1 MKKYIL
7 LGTLFFFV
15 GAKAQLLVN
24 NTTFTPVQLVQN
36 SLVGP
41 GVTPYNILF
50 NGVPGTVIRDQIAKF
65 TTNFNPTNLGLSN
78 GLLLSTGNAQIAIG
92 PNNVGNKSQVTTS
105 PTIGDPDLALLC
117 GQTVRNVSVVEFDF
131 VATGQEL
138 NFDYVFASE
147 EYPEFANSTFNDTF
161 GFFLRGPGLTGP
173 FSGNAQNI
181 ALIPT
186 STTVP
191 ITINNVNNGTANAG
205 PCEYCIYYVNNGTG
219 TTPAANTSIQ
229 YDGFTTP
236 LRAHAPLQCGQV
248 YHIKLA
254 VGNVSDNQYDSAVFL
269 KNFTI
274 QPLEL
279 VVTDLS
285 GTPSIPLC
293 FGTINSI
300 NSGLPATG
308 TTNVYQWDFEGV
320 AIPGETTPNFPAVPA
335 SPPVALTPGTY
346 TLNVYTPTGCL
357 LATDDIEISYR
368 PEAPIQEP
376 LDITLCTM
384 AAPPYTVNID
394 QTTYILGALD
404 PDLYEV
410 SFYDTN
416 LADAMAGGVTGLIPF
431 ANWASYNI
439 ISVPTTIWA
448 TVLDLVTDCKTVR
461 PFEINV
467 TPTPSGTISFP
478 QLSYCTDVT
487 NTPITTNVTP
497 GGIYSAT
504 PAGLTIDPAT
514 GAINPST
521 STPNNYTVHYDLAA
535 SGTCPAY
542 SAPTI
547 PLTVAAVPATP
558 TITVVQPTCTV
569 TTGSITITAPVGSD
583 LEYSID
589 NGVTYQS
596 SPVFNPVPSGY
607 AYQILAHNTISN
619 CSSVPL
625 GGIMNPVLGVPL
637 PATASVTVQP
647 DCVTPTGTIVVSSP
661 TGANVEYSINGG
673 TSYQSSATFA
683 GLTPN
688 VTYNIT
694 VRDVNTGC
702 LSAATPYTINAL
714 PASPAAPAGTITQPT
729 CLVPTATIN
738 LTSPLGADLEYSIDG
753 GTTYLP
759 WVNFPWLTPNANYSI
774 SVRNTTTSC
783 ISPTT
788 VFAVNAIPANPSAP
802 AGTLVQPTCSVITGS
817 YTLTAPVGTDLQYS
831 LDGGTTYQSGL
842 SFPTLTANTS
852 YPLTAY
858 DTVTGCTSAV
868 TTLNVNPILAV
879 PASATA
885 STTVQPICTSPTGT
899 ILVTAPFG
907 TNLEYSANGG
917 TTYQAST
924 TFAGLAPNASYS
936 IVVRNT
942 VSGCTSVPVSVS
954 VDPLPAGP
962 VAPTASV
969 TFQPD
974 CIIPTGTL
982 VVSSPTGTNVEY
994 SINGGTSYQ
1003 SSTTFAGLTP
1013 NTTFNISVRDVITG
1027 CLSAATPYTVNAL
1040 PVSPAAPI
1048 GGITQPNCF
1057 VPTATIALTSPLG
1070 ATLEYS
1076 IDGGAT
1082 YQSGLT
1088 FAGLAPNATYS
1099 ISVRNTTTSCIS
1111 SATAFV
1117 VNAIP
1122 ANPSAPAGTL
1132 VQPTCSVT
1140 TGSYALTSPVGSDLQ
1155 YSLDGGTTYQ
1165 SGLSFP
1171 ALTANTTYSLT
1182 AYNTLT
1188 GCTSAP
1194 TTVNINPILAV
1205 PASATAST
1213 TIQPICTVPTG
1224 TIVVT
1229 APLGSNL
1236 EYSANGGTT
1245 YQASTTFAGLAP
1257 NASYSIV
1264 VRNTVSGCTS
1274 VPVSVSVD
1282 PLPAGP
1288 VAPSASVSVQP
1299 DCFTPTA
1306 TILVSS
1312 PTGTNVE
1319 YSINGGTSYQS
1330 SATFAGLVPNTTYNI
1345 TVRDVNTRCIST
1357 ATAVLVN
1364 PIPAN
1369 PVAPSGT
1376 ITQPICATPT
1386 GTIVL
1391 TAPLG
1396 TTLEY
1401 SIDGGTTYQAGVTF
1415 AGLAPNSTY
1424 SITVRNTVTGCLSS
1438 ASTFAIIPAPN
1449 VPATPSAACNV
1460 ACVGESLYLT
1470 TPTLA
1475 GATYSWTGPNGY
1487 TSSFQNPVILS
1498 AQLDLIGTYQVVVA
1512 LTPDCPS
1519 LPGSVTISVNPLPT
1533 VQVQGGAIC
1542 VDATGAVLSPF
1553 VLNTMLSPTDFSFQ
1567 WYSVANNTA
1576 TLLSGTDPTYLANIP
1591 GRYGIVIT
1599 DLSTSCESGIASAE
1613 VVLMPKPE
1621 SLVLETSAY
1630 FADAQVIYANVLPVG
1645 VYEYQLDGGNFQSS
1659 NVFGG
1664 VSTGTHT
1671 VTVRDLNHCG
1681 ELSDTV
1687 ELLDF
1692 PRFFTPNG
1700 DTYND
1705 TWNIFELGNQANAK
1719 IYIFDRLGKLLKQLS
1734 PADPGWDGTFNN
1746 KDLPASDYWFV
1757 VYYKEKNE
1765 DKIFKSHFALK
1776 R

>member
-7 LGTLFFFV
+7 LGALLFLSV
-15 GAKAQLLVN
+15 AQAQLIVN
-24 NTTFTPVQLVQN
+24 NTTFTPIQLVQN

-41 GVTPYNILF
+41 GVTPYNIMY

-65 TTNFNPTNLGLSN
+65 TTNFNPTNLGLSS
-78 GLLLSTGNAQIAIG
+78 GLLLATGNAQLAIG
-92 PNNVGNKSQVTTS
+92 PNNMGTKSQ
-105 PTIGDPDLALLC
+105 PTATPTQGDPDLALLC
-117 GQTVRNVSVVEFDF
+117 GQTVRNVSIVEFDF
-131 VATGQEL
+131 VATGNEL

-161 GFFLRGPGLTGP
+161 GFFLRGPGITGIY
-173 FSGNAQNI
+173 SGNAQNI

-186 STTVP
+186 SPTLP

-205 PCEYCIYYVNNGTG
+205 PCEYCTYYVNNGTG
-219 TTPAANTSIQ
+219 TTPLANPSIQ

-236 LRAHAPLQCGQV
+236 LRAYAPLQCGQV

-254 VGNVSDNQYDSAVFL
+254 VGNVSDNAYDSAVFL

-279 VVTDLS
+279 QVTDLS

-300 NSGLPATG
+300 NSGLPASG
-308 TTNVYQWDFEGV
+308 TNVYQWSFEGV
-320 AIPGETTPNFPAVPA
+320 LVPGETSPNFPAVPA

-376 LDITLCTM
+376 LDITLCTA
-384 AAPPYTVNID
+384 AAPPYSVNID
-394 QTTYILGALD
+394 QTTTILGALD

-416 LADAMAGGVTGLIPF
+416 LADAMAGGVAGLIPF
-431 ANWASYNI
+431 ANWANYNI
-439 ISVPTTIWA
+439 TSVPTTIWA
-448 TVLDLVTDCKTVR
+448 NVLDLLTDCKTVR

-478 QLSYCTDVT
+478 ELSYCTDVT
-487 NTPITTNVTP
+487 TTPITTNVTP

-504 PAGLTIDPAT
+504 PPGLTIDPAT

-521 STPNNYTVHYDLAA
+521 STPNNYTIHYDLAA

-547 PLTVAAVPATP
+547 PLTVALIPATP
-558 TITVVQPTCTV
+558 TITVVQPSCTV
-569 TTGSITITAPVGSD
+569 TTGSITVTAPLGID
-583 LEYSID
+583 LEYSMD

-596 SPVFNPVPSGY
+596 SPVFNTVPSGY
-607 AYQILAHNTISN
+607 NYQILVRNTTSN
-619 CSSVPL
+619 CASAAL
-625 GGIMNPVLGVPL
+625 AGTMNPVLGVPL

-702 LSAATPYTINAL
+702 LSAATPYTVNPL
-714 PASPAAPAGTITQPT
+714 PASPASPAGNITQPT
-729 CLVPTATIN
+729 CFVPTATIA
-738 LTSPLGADLEYSIDG
+738 LTSPIGTDLEYSIDG
-753 GTTYLP
+753 GTTFLP
-759 WVNFPWLTPNANYSI
+759 WVNFPWLSPNATYSI

-788 VFAVNAIPANPSAP
+788 VFVVNAIPANPTSP
-802 AGTLVQPTCSVITGS
+802 AGTLVQPTCSVTTGS
-817 YTLTAPVGTDLQYS
+817 YVITSPQGTDLQYS

-842 SFPTLTANTS
+842 SFPSLTANTS
-852 YPLTAY
+852 YSLTAY
-858 DTVTGCTSAV
+858 NSVTGCTSAA
-868 TTLNVNPILAV
+868 TTVNINPILSV

-885 STTVQPICTSPTGT
+885 STTVQPICTVPTGT
-899 ILVTAPFG
+899 IVVTAPLDAD
-907 TNLEYSANGG
+907 LEYSANGG
-917 TTYQAST
+917 TTYQASA

-942 VSGCTSVPVSVS
+942 VSGCTSAPVSVS

-962 VAPTASV
+962 AAPTASV
-969 TFQPD
+969 TVQPD
-974 CIIPTGTL
+974 CITPTGTI
-982 VVSSPTGTNVEY
+982 VVSSPTGTNFEY

-1003 SSTTFAGLTP
+1003 SSATFAGLAP
-1013 NTTFNISVRDVITG
+1013 NTTFNISVRDVNTG
-1027 CLSAATPYTVNAL
+1027 CISAATSYTVNAL
-1040 PVSPAAPI
+1040 PVSPSAPI
-1048 GGITQPNCF
+1048 GGITQPTCF
-1057 VPTATIALTSPLG
+1057 VPTATIALTSPIG
-1070 ATLEYS
+1070 TDLEYS
-1076 IDGGAT
+1076 IDGGTT
-1082 YQSGLT
+1082 YQSGVT

-1111 SATAFV
+1111 SATAFA

-1122 ANPSAPAGTL
+1122 ANPTAPVGTL

-1140 TGSYALTSPVGSDLQ
+1140 TGSYVITSPQGTDLQ

-1171 ALTANTTYSLT
+1171 TLTANTTYSLT
-1182 AYNTLT
+1182 VYNSLT
-1188 GCTSAP
+1188 GCTSAA
-1194 TTVNINPILAV
+1194 TSLNINPILAV

-1213 TIQPICTVPTG
+1213 TVQPICTVPTG

-1229 APLGSNL
+1229 APLGTDL

-1245 YQASTTFAGLAP
+1245 YQASATFAGLAP

-1274 VPVSVSVD
+1274 APVSVSVD

-1288 VAPSASVSVQP
+1288 AAPTASVTVQP
-1299 DCFTPTA
+1299 DCITPTG
-1306 TILVSS
+1306 TIVVSS
-1312 PTGTNVE
+1312 PTGTNFE

-1330 SATFAGLVPNTTYNI
+1330 SATFAGLAPNTTFNI
-1345 TVRDVNTRCIST
+1345 SVRDVVTRCIST
-1357 ATAVLVN
+1357 ATAVLVS

-1369 PVAPSGT
+1369 PLAPLGS
-1376 ITQPICATPT
+1376 ITQPICANPT

-1391 TAPLG
+1391 TSPLG
-1396 TTLEY
+1396 ATFEY
-1401 SIDGGTTYQAGVTF
+1401 SIDGGTTYQSGVTF
-1415 AGLAPNSTY
+1415 AGLAPNATY
-1424 SITVRNTVTGCLSS
+1424 TIRVRNTVSGCVSLGSN
-1438 ASTFAIIPAPN
+1438 FVVIPAPN
-1449 VPATPSAACNV
+1449 VPATPLASANV
-1460 ACVGESLYLT
+1460 ACVGESIYFT
-1470 TPTLA
+1470 TPTVP

-1519 LPGSVTISVNPLPT
+1519 LPGSVVLSVNPLPV
-1533 VQVQGGAIC
+1533 VQITGGAIC
-1542 VDATGAVLSPF
+1542 VDGSGAVLSP
-1553 VLNTMLSPTDFSFQ
+1553 LQLDTTLSTTDFTFQ
-1567 WYSVANNTA
+1567 WYTIANNSA
-1576 TLLSGTDPTYLANIP
+1576 TLIPGSAPTYLASTP
-1591 GRYGIVIT
+1591 AEYGVVVT
-1599 DLSTSCESGIASAE
+1599 DLISGCVSNLASAE
-1613 VVLMPKPE
+1613 VTLMPKPE

-1630 FADAQVIYANVLPVG
+1630 FSDAQVIYAYVLPLG
-1645 VYEYQLDGGNFQSS
+1645 NYEYQLDGGNFQSS

-1671 VTVRDLNHCG
+1671 VTVRDLNQCG
-1681 ELSDTV
+1681 ELSETV

-1705 TWNIFELGNQANAK
+1705 TWNIFELRNQANAK
-1719 IYIFDRLGKLLKQLS
+1719 IYIFDRLGKLLQQLS

>member
-1 MKKYIL
+1 MKKFIL
-7 LGTLFFFV
+7 LGTLFFSLLSH
-15 GAKAQLLVN
+15 AQLLVN
-24 NTTFTPVQLVQN
+24 NTSFTPVQLVQN

-92 PNNVGNKSQVTTS
+92 PNNVGNKSQVTAT
-105 PTIGDPDLALLC
+105 PTQGDPDLALLC

-147 EYPEFANSTFNDTF
+147 EYPEFANTSFNDTF

-173 FSGNAQNI
+173 FAGNAQNI

-219 TTPAANTSIQ
+219 NPPVPNSTIQ

-236 LRAHAPLQCGQV
+236 LRAYAPLQCGQV

-308 TTNVYQWDFEGV
+308 TTNIYQWAFEGV
-320 AIPGETTPNFPAVPA
+320 DIPGETTPIFPSVPA

-368 PEAPIQEP
+368 SEAPIQEP
-376 LDITLCTM
+376 LDITLCTA
-384 AAPPYTVNID
+384 AAPPYSVNID
-394 QTTYILGALD
+394 QTNYIIDALD
-404 PDLYEV
+404 PSLYEV
-410 SFYDTN
+410 SFYDSN
-416 LADAMAGGVTGLIPF
+416 LADAMAGGVTGLIPY
-431 ANWASYNI
+431 ANWAAYNVTT
-439 ISVPTTIWA
+439 VPTTIWA

-487 NTPITTNVTP
+487 STPITTNVTP

-504 PAGLTIDPAT
+504 PPGLTIDPTT

-547 PLTVAAVPATP
+547 PLTVAAIPATP
-558 TITVVQPTCTV
+558 TINVVQPTCTV

-619 CSSVPL
+619 CTSASLTGV
-625 GGIMNPVLGVPL
+625 MNPVLGVPL

-661 TGANVEYSINGG
+661 TGTNIEYSINGG

-714 PASPAAPAGTITQPT
+714 PASPAAPTGTITQPT
-729 CLVPTATIN
+729 CLVNTATIN
-738 LTSPLGADLEYSIDG
+738 LTSPIGADLEYSIDG

-759 WVNFPWLTPNANYSI
+759 WVNFPWLTPNASYSI

-788 VFAVNAIPANPSAP
+788 VFVVNAIPANPTAP
-802 AGTLVQPTCSVITGS
+802 VGTLVQPTCSVTTGS
-817 YTLTAPVGTDLQYS
+817 YTLTSPIGSDLQYSLDAGTTYQSGLSFPTLTANTTYSLTAYNTVTGCTSAATSININPILAVPAAATASTTVQPICTVPTGTIVVTAPLGANLEYSANGGTTFQSNATFTGLAPNASYSIVVRNTVSGCTSTPVTVAVDPLPAGPAAPSASVTVQPDCITPTGTIVVSSPTGANFEYSINGGTSYQSNATFAGLAANTTFNISVRDVNTGCVSAPTPNVVNALPVSPAAAVGTISQPNCFVPSATIALTSPIGTDLEYSINGGTSYQSGLSFAGLAPNATYSITVRNTTTSCVSTATAFVVNAIPANPTAPVGTLIQPTCSVTTGSYTLTSPIGSDLQYS

-842 SFPTLTANTS
+842 SFPTLTANTTYS
-852 YPLTAY
+852 LTAY
-858 DTVTGCTSAV
+858 NTVTGCTSAA
-868 TTLNVNPILAV
+868 TSININPVLAV
-879 PASATA
+879 PAAATA
-885 STTVQPICTSPTGT
+885 STTVQPICTVPTGT
-899 ILVTAPFG
+899 IVVTAPLG
-907 TNLEYSANGG
+907 ANLEYSANGG
-917 TTYQAST
+917 TTFQSNA
-924 TFAGLAPNASYS
+924 TFTGLAPNASYS

-942 VSGCTSVPVSVS
+942 VSGCTSTPVTVA

-962 VAPTASV
+962 AAPSASV
-969 TFQPD
+969 TVQPD
-974 CIIPTGTL
+974 CITPTGTI
-982 VVSSPTGTNVEY
+982 VVSSPTGANFEY

-1003 SSTTFAGLTP
+1003 S
-1013 NTTFNISVRDVITG
+1013 
-1027 CLSAATPYTVNAL
+1027 NA
-1040 PVSPAAPI
+1040 
-1048 GGITQPNCF
+1048 
-1057 VPTATIALTSPLG
+1057 
-1070 ATLEYS
+1070 
-1076 IDGGAT
+1076 
-1082 YQSGLT
+1082 T
-1088 FAGLAPNATYS
+1088 FAGLA
-1099 ISVRNTTTSCIS
+1099 
-1111 SATAFV
+1111 
-1117 VNAIP
+1117 
-1122 ANPSAPAGTL
+1122 
-1132 VQPTCSVT
+1132 
-1140 TGSYALTSPVGSDLQ
+1140 
-1155 YSLDGGTTYQ
+1155 
-1165 SGLSFP
+1165 
-1171 ALTANTTYSLT
+1171 ANTTF
-1182 AYNTLT
+1182 
-1188 GCTSAP
+1188 
-1194 TTVNINPILAV
+1194 
-1205 PASATAST
+1205 
-1213 TIQPICTVPTG
+1213 
-1224 TIVVT
+1224 
-1229 APLGSNL
+1229 NL
-1236 EYSANGGTT
+1236 
-1245 YQASTTFAGLAP
+1245 
-1257 NASYSIV
+1257 
-1264 VRNTVSGCTS
+1264 
-1274 VPVSVSVD
+1274 
-1282 PLPAGP
+1282 
-1288 VAPSASVSVQP
+1288 
-1299 DCFTPTA
+1299 
-1306 TILVSS
+1306 
-1312 PTGTNVE
+1312 
-1319 YSINGGTSYQS
+1319 
-1330 SATFAGLVPNTTYNI
+1330 
-1345 TVRDVNTRCIST
+1345 TVRDITTRCISS

-1369 PVAPSGT
+1369 PAAATAS
-1376 ITQPICATPT
+1376 ITQPTCAIPT
-1386 GTIVL
+1386 GTITISL
-1391 TAPLG
+1391 PLG
-1396 TTLEY
+1396 TNLTY
-1401 SIDGGTTYQAGVTF
+1401 SIDGGTTYQSGLSF
-1415 AGLAPNSTY
+1415 AGLAANATY
-1424 SITVRNTVTGCLSS
+1424 SITVKNTLTGCVS
-1438 ASTFAIIPAPN
+1438 AAANFSIIPAPV
-1449 VPATPSAACNV
+1449 VPATPLASCNV
-1460 ACVGESLYLT
+1460 ACVGEPLSFT
-1470 TPTLA
+1470 TPTVA
-1475 GATYSWTGPNGY
+1475 GATYSWSGPNGY
-1487 TSSFQNPVILS
+1487 SSSFQNPVILS
-1498 AQLDLIGTYQVVVA
+1498 AQLDLVGTYQVVVA

-1519 LPGSVTISVNPLPT
+1519 LPGSVAITVNPLPT
-1533 VQVQGGAIC
+1533 VEVQGGAIC
-1542 VDATGAVLSPF
+1542 VDATGAVLNPF
-1553 VLNTMLSPTDFSFQ
+1553 LLNTMLSPTDYSFA
-1567 WYSVANNTA
+1567 WYTVTNTIP
-1576 TLLSGTDPTYLANIP
+1576 TLLPGTAETYLANTP

-1599 DLSTSCESGIASAE
+1599 DLTTGCQSGIASAE
-1613 VVLMPKPE
+1613 VVEMPKPE

-1645 VYEYQLDGGNFQSS
+1645 AYEYQLDGGNFQSS

-1687 ELLDF
+1687 ELMDF

>member
-7 LGTLFFFV
+7 LLALLFLSV
-15 GAKAQLLVN
+15 AQAQLIVN
-24 NTTFTPVQLVQN
+24 NTTFTPIQLVQN

-41 GVTPYNILF
+41 GVTPYNITY

-65 TTNFNPTNLGLSN
+65 TTNFNPTNLGLSS
-78 GLLLSTGNAQIAIG
+78 GLLLATGNAQLAIG
-92 PNNVGNKSQVTTS
+92 PNNIGTKSQ
-105 PTIGDPDLALLC
+105 PTATPTQGDPDLALLC

-131 VATGQEL
+131 VATGNEL

-161 GFFLRGPGLTGP
+161 GFFLRGPGITGVY
-173 FSGNAQNI
+173 SGNAQNI
-181 ALIPT
+181 ALIPS

-205 PCEYCIYYVNNGTG
+205 PCEYCNYYVNNGTG
-219 TTPAANTSIQ
+219 TTPLANPSIQ

-236 LRAHAPLQCGQV
+236 LRAFAPLQCGQV

-254 VGNVSDNQYDSAVFL
+254 VGNVTDNLYDSAVFL

-274 QPLEL
+274 NPLEL
-279 VVTDLS
+279 VVTDLT

-300 NSGLPATG
+300 NSGLPTTG
-308 TTNVYQWDFEGV
+308 TNVYQWSFEGD
-320 AIPGETTPNFPAVPA
+320 ILPGETSPNFPAVPA

-376 LDITLCTM
+376 QDITLCTA
-384 AAPPYTVNID
+384 AAPPFSVNID
-394 QTTYILGALD
+394 QTTTILGALD

-416 LADAMAGGVTGLIPF
+416 LSDAMAGGVTGLIPF
-431 ANWASYNI
+431 ANWANYNI
-439 ISVPTTIWA
+439 TSVPTTIWA

-478 QLSYCTDVT
+478 QLTYCTDVA
-487 NTPITTNVTP
+487 NTPITTNVTA

-504 PAGLTIDPAT
+504 PPGLTIDPAT

-521 STPNNYTVHYDLAA
+521 STPNNYTIHYDLAA

-547 PLTVAAVPATP
+547 PLTVALIPATP
-558 TITVVQPTCTV
+558 TISVVQPSCTV
-569 TTGSITITAPVGSD
+569 TTGSITITAPLGTD
-583 LEYSID
+583 LAYSMD

-596 SPVFNPVPSGY
+596 SPVFNTVPSGY
-607 AYQILAHNTISN
+607 NYQILVRNTISN
-619 CSSVPL
+619 CTSAVLSGL
-625 GGIMNPVLGVPL
+625 MNPVLGVPL

-647 DCVTPTGTIVVSSP
+647 DCITPTGTIVVTSP
-661 TGANVEYSINGG
+661 VGANIQYSINGG
-673 TSYQSSATFA
+673 TSYQASATFA

-688 VTYNIT
+688 VTYNII

-702 LSAATPYTINAL
+702 LSAATPYTVNPL
-714 PASPAAPAGTITQPT
+714 PASPAAPSGNITQPS
-729 CLVPTATIN
+729 CLVPTATIA
-738 LTSPLGADLEYSIDG
+738 LTSPIGTDLEYSIDG
-753 GTTYLP
+753 GTTFLP
-759 WVNFPWLTPNANYSI
+759 WVNFPWLAPNATYSI

-788 VFAVNAIPANPSAP
+788 VFVVNAIPANPTAP
-802 AGTLVQPTCSVITGS
+802 VGTLVQPTCSVTTGS
-817 YTLTAPVGTDLQYS
+817 YVITSPQGTDLQYS
-831 LDGGTTYQSGL
+831 LNGGTTYQSGL
-842 SFPTLTANTS
+842 SFPTLTANTTYS
-852 YPLTAY
+852 LTAY
-858 DTVTGCTSAV
+858 NSLTGCTSAP
-868 TTLNVNPILAV
+868 TTVNINPILSV

-885 STTVQPICTSPTGT
+885 STTVQPICTVPTGT
-899 ILVTAPFG
+899 IVVSAPLG
-907 TNLEYSANGG
+907 ADLEYSANGG
-917 TTYQAST
+917 TTYQASA

-942 VSGCTSVPVSVS
+942 VSGCTSAPVSVS

-962 VAPTASV
+962 AAPTASV
-969 TFQPD
+969 TVQPD
-974 CIIPTGTL
+974 CITPTGTI
-982 VVSSPTGTNVEY
+982 VVSSPTGTNFEY
-994 SINGGTSYQ
+994 SINSGTSYQ
-1003 SSTTFAGLTP
+1003 SSATFAGLAP
-1013 NTTFNISVRDVITG
+1013 NTTFNIRVRDVNTG
-1027 CLSAATPYTVNAL
+1027 CISAASPYTVNAL
-1040 PVSPAAPI
+1040 PVSPSAPI
-1048 GGITQPNCF
+1048 GGITQPTCF
-1057 VPTATIALTSPLG
+1057 VPTATIALTLPIG
-1070 ATLEYS
+1070 TDLEYS
-1076 IDGGAT
+1076 IDGGTT
-1082 YQSGLT
+1082 YQSGVT
-1088 FAGLAPNATYS
+1088 FAGLAPNASYS

-1111 SATAFV
+1111 PTTVFV

-1122 ANPSAPAGTL
+1122 ANPTAPVGTL

-1140 TGSYALTSPVGSDLQ
+1140 TGSYVITSPQGTDLQ
-1155 YSLDGGTTYQ
+1155 YSLNGGTTYQ

-1171 ALTANTTYSLT
+1171 TLTANTTYSLT
-1182 AYNTLT
+1182 AYNSLT

-1194 TTVNINPILAV
+1194 TTVNINPILSV

-1213 TIQPICTVPTG
+1213 TVQPICTVPTG
-1224 TIVVT
+1224 TIVVS
-1229 APLGSNL
+1229 APLGADL

-1245 YQASTTFAGLAP
+1245 YQASATFAGLAP

-1274 VPVSVSVD
+1274 APVSVSVD

-1288 VAPSASVSVQP
+1288 AAPTASVTVQP
-1299 DCFTPTA
+1299 DCITPTG
-1306 TILVSS
+1306 TIVVSS
-1312 PTGTNVE
+1312 PTGTNFE

-1330 SATFAGLVPNTTYNI
+1330 STTFAGLAPNTTFNI
-1345 TVRDVNTRCIST
+1345 SVRDVVTRCVST

-1369 PVAPSGT
+1369 PLAPLGS
-1376 ITQPICATPT
+1376 ITQPICANPT

-1391 TAPLG
+1391 TSPLG
-1396 TTLEY
+1396 ATFEY
-1401 SIDGGTTYQAGVTF
+1401 SIDGGTTYQSGVTF
-1415 AGLAPNSTY
+1415 SGLAPNATY
-1424 SITVRNTVTGCLSS
+1424 TIRVRNTVSGCVSLGSN
-1438 ASTFAIIPAPN
+1438 FVVIPAPN
-1449 VPATPSAACNV
+1449 VPATPLASANV
-1460 ACVGESLYLT
+1460 ACVGESIYFT
-1470 TPTLA
+1470 TPTVP

-1519 LPGSVTISVNPLPT
+1519 LPGSVTLSVNPLPV
-1533 VQVQGGAIC
+1533 VQITGGAIC
-1542 VDATGAVLSPF
+1542 VDGSGTVLSP
-1553 VLNTMLSPTDFSFQ
+1553 LQLDTTLSTTDFTFQ
-1567 WYSVANNTA
+1567 WFTIANNSA
-1576 TLLSGTDPTYLANIP
+1576 TLIPGSAPTYMASSP
-1591 GRYGIVIT
+1591 GEYGVVVT
-1599 DLSTSCESGIASAE
+1599 DLISGCVSNLASAE
-1613 VVLMPKPE
+1613 VSLMPKPE

-1630 FADAQVIYANVLPVG
+1630 FSDAQVIYAYVLPLG
-1645 VYEYQLDGGNFQSS
+1645 NYEYQLDGGNFQSS

-1671 VTVRDLNHCG
+1671 VTVRDLNQCG
-1681 ELSDTV
+1681 ELSETV

-1705 TWNIFELGNQANAK
+1705 TWNIFELRNQANAK

>member
-7 LGTLFFFV
+7 LGALLFLSV
-15 GAKAQLLVN
+15 AQAQLIVN
-24 NTTFTPVQLVQN
+24 NTTFTPIQLVQN

-41 GVTPYNILF
+41 GVTPYNIMY

-65 TTNFNPTNLGLSN
+65 TTNFNPTNLGLSS
-78 GLLLSTGNAQIAIG
+78 GLLLATGNAQLAIG
-92 PNNVGNKSQVTTS
+92 PNNMGTKSQ
-105 PTIGDPDLALLC
+105 PTATPTQGDPDLALLC
-117 GQTVRNVSVVEFDF
+117 GQTVRNVSIVEFDF
-131 VATGQEL
+131 VATGNEL

-161 GFFLRGPGLTGP
+161 GFFLRGPGISGIY
-173 FSGNAQNI
+173 SGNAQNI

-205 PCEYCIYYVNNGTG
+205 PCEYCNYYVNNGTG
-219 TTPAANTSIQ
+219 STPAANPSIQ

-236 LRAHAPLQCGQV
+236 LRAFAPLQCGQV

-254 VGNVSDNQYDSAVFL
+254 VGNVTDNLYDSAVFL

-274 QPLEL
+274 NPLEL
-279 VVTDLS
+279 VVTDLT

-300 NSGLPATG
+300 NSGLPSTG
-308 TTNVYQWDFEGV
+308 TNVYQWSFEGDLL
-320 AIPGETTPNFPAVPA
+320 PGETSPNFPAVPA

-376 LDITLCTM
+376 LDITLCTA
-384 AAPPYTVNID
+384 AAPPYSVDID
-394 QTTYILGALD
+394 QTTTILGALD

-416 LADAMAGGVTGLIPF
+416 LSDAMAGGVTGLIPF
-431 ANWASYNI
+431 ANWANYNI
-439 ISVPTTIWA
+439 TSVPTTIWA

-478 QLSYCTDVT
+478 QLSYCSDVT

-497 GGIYSAT
+497 GGIYSAS
-504 PAGLTIDPAT
+504 PSGLTIDPVT

-547 PLTVAAVPATP
+547 PLTVALIPAPP
-558 TITVVQPTCTV
+558 TITVVQPSCTV
-569 TTGSITITAPVGSD
+569 TTGSITVTAPLGID
-583 LEYSID
+583 LEYSMD

-596 SPVFNPVPSGY
+596 SPVFNTVPSGY
-607 AYQILAHNTISN
+607 NYQILVRNTTSN
-619 CSSVPL
+619 CTSVAL
-625 GGIMNPVLGVPL
+625 AGLMNPVLGVPL

-661 TGANVEYSINGG
+661 TGANVQYSINGG

-702 LSAATPYTINAL
+702 LSAATPYTVNPL
-714 PASPAAPAGTITQPT
+714 PASPAAPAGNITQPN
-729 CLVPTATIN
+729 CFVPTATIA
-738 LTSPLGADLEYSIDG
+738 LTSPIGTDLEYSIDG
-753 GTTYLP
+753 GTTFLP
-759 WVNFPWLTPNANYSI
+759 WVNFPWLTPNATYSI

-788 VFAVNAIPANPSAP
+788 VFVVNAIPANPTAP
-802 AGTLVQPTCSVITGS
+802 AGTLVQPTCSVTTGS
-817 YTLTAPVGTDLQYS
+817 YVITSPQGTDLQYS

-852 YPLTAY
+852 YSLTAY
-858 DTVTGCTSAV
+858 NSVTGCTSAA
-868 TTLNVNPILAV
+868 TTVNINPILAV

-885 STTVQPICTSPTGT
+885 STTVQPICTVPTGT
-899 ILVTAPFG
+899 IVVTAPLG
-907 TNLEYSANGG
+907 TDLEYSANGG
-917 TTYQAST
+917 TTFQAST

-942 VSGCTSVPVSVS
+942 VSGCTSAPVSVS

-962 VAPTASV
+962 AAPTASV
-969 TFQPD
+969 TVQPD
-974 CIIPTGTL
+974 CITTTGTI
-982 VVSSPTGTNVEY
+982 VVSSPTGVNFEY

-1003 SSTTFAGLTP
+1003 SSAIFAGLTP
-1013 NTTFNISVRDVITG
+1013 NTTFNISVRDVNTG
-1027 CLSAATPYTVNAL
+1027 CISASTSYTVNAL
-1040 PVSPAAPI
+1040 PVSPSAPI
-1048 GGITQPNCF
+1048 SGITQPTCF

-1070 ATLEYS
+1070 ASLEYS
-1076 IDGGAT
+1076 IDGGIT

-1099 ISVRNTTTSCIS
+1099 ISVRNTITSCIS
-1111 SATAFV
+1111 SATAFA

-1122 ANPSAPAGTL
+1122 ANPSAPTGTL

-1140 TGSYALTSPVGSDLQ
+1140 TGSYVITSPQGTDLQ

-1171 ALTANTTYSLT
+1171 TLTANTSYSLT
-1182 AYNTLT
+1182 AYNSVT
-1188 GCTSAP
+1188 GCTSAA

-1213 TIQPICTVPTG
+1213 TVQPICTVPTG

-1229 APLGSNL
+1229 APLGADL

-1245 YQASTTFAGLAP
+1245 FQASATFAGLAP

-1264 VRNTVSGCTS
+1264 VRNTVSGCAS
-1274 VPVSVSVD
+1274 APVSVSVN

-1288 VAPSASVSVQP
+1288 AAPTASVTVQP
-1299 DCFTPTA
+1299 DCITTTG
-1306 TILVSS
+1306 TIVVSS
-1312 PTGTNVE
+1312 PTGANFE

-1330 SATFAGLVPNTTYNI
+1330 SATFAGLAPNTTFNI
-1345 TVRDVNTRCIST
+1345 SVRDVVTRCIST

-1369 PVAPSGT
+1369 PLAPLGS
-1376 ITQPICATPT
+1376 ITQPICANPT

-1391 TAPLG
+1391 TSPLG
-1396 TTLEY
+1396 ATFEY
-1401 SIDGGTTYQAGVTF
+1401 SIDGGTTYQSGVTF
-1415 AGLAPNSTY
+1415 AGLAPNATY
-1424 SITVRNTVTGCLSS
+1424 SIRVRNTLSGCVSLGSN
-1438 ASTFAIIPAPN
+1438 FVVIPAPN
-1449 VPATPSAACNV
+1449 VPSTPMASANV
-1460 ACVGESLYLT
+1460 ACVGESVYFT
-1470 TPTLA
+1470 TPTVP
-1475 GATYSWTGPNGY
+1475 GATYSWTGPDGY
-1487 TSSFQNPVILS
+1487 VSTFQNPVILS
-1498 AQLDLIGTYQVVVA
+1498 AQMNAIGTYQVVVA

-1519 LPGSVTISVNPLPT
+1519 LPGSVVLSVNPLPV
-1533 VQVQGGAIC
+1533 VQITGGAIC
-1542 VDATGAVLSPF
+1542 VDGSGTVLSP
-1553 VLNTMLSPTDFSFQ
+1553 LQLDTTLSTTDFTFQ
-1567 WYSVANNTA
+1567 WFTIANNSA
-1576 TLLSGTDPTYLANIP
+1576 TLIPGSAPTYLASTP
-1591 GRYGIVIT
+1591 GEYGVVVT
-1599 DLSTSCESGIASAE
+1599 DLISGCVSNLASAE
-1613 VVLMPKPE
+1613 VTLMPKPE

-1630 FADAQVIYANVLPVG
+1630 FSDAQVIYAYVLPLG
-1645 VYEYQLDGGNFQSS
+1645 NYEYQLDGGNFQSS

-1671 VTVRDLNHCG
+1671 VTVRDLNQCG
-1681 ELSDTV
+1681 ELSETV

-1705 TWNIFELGNQANAK
+1705 TWNIFELRNQANAK

-1734 PADPGWDGTFNN
+1734 PADSGWDGTFNN